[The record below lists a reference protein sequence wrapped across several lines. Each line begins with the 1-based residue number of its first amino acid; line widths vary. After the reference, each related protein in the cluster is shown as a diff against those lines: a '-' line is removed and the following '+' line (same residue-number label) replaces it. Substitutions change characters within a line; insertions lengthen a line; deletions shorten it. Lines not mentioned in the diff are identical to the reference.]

1 MRVRPIKGRP
11 ADHPLI
17 VYLAGVAQ
25 AGEWA
30 AEFPEAALCLMARF
44 WPGPLTLVLPA
55 RDDVPRAVTGGQDS
69 VALRAPSHPLTF
81 ALLRAFGGGLAAPSA
96 NRFGAV
102 SPTEAWHVRASL
114 GDALDQMLMAVP
126 AATAWNPPLSPCSTN
141 ARRCCAPA
149 RCRCLPAIPVRTPS
163 CLSWTSLSG
172 TARAVP

>member
-17 VYLAGVAQ
+17 VYLAGAAQ

-69 VALRAPSHPLTF
+69 VVLRAPSHPLTF

-114 GDALDQMLMAVP
+114 GDALDQMLDGGSCRYG
-126 AATAWNPPLSPCSTN
+126 LEST
-141 ARRCCAPA
+141 
-149 RCRCLPAIPVRTPS
+149 VV
-163 CLSWTSLSG
+163 SLLNE
-172 TARAVP
+172 RP